1 MHGTW
6 GAAPLSA
13 EPFRLLL
20 PHLILPHHL
29 RREHLQQLLSL
40 AAAGFQHR
48 DVGALLKAEITLLSQ
63 LGLQIGDLLLAV
75 LLPVLGG
82 SGDLPQPFT
91 DVR

>member
-13 EPFRLLL
+13 GPFRLLL
-20 PHLILPHHL
+20 PPLNLPHHL
-29 RREHLQQLLSL
+29 RWDQLQQLLGL

-63 LGLQIGDLLLAV
+63 FSLQIGNFLLTAP
-75 LLPVLGG
+75 LLVLGG
-82 SGDLPQPFT
+82 SGGLSQPFAY
-91 DVR
+91 V